1 MEKITSLTFYNSHTG
16 EHIRT
21 VALYKSELGYAI
33 LTESGDNWFGKT
45 RLTYDDA
52 IEYYNEQI
60 KDIRNYLQTEQII
73 FNTK

>member
-1 MEKITSLTFYNSHTG
+1 MEKITSLTFYYSQYG
-16 EHIRT
+16 EHART

-73 FNTK
+73 YHTK